1 MESFGSQKNVR
12 SAVPRAFT
20 EYVGEYT
27 LGAVL
32 GRIEALA
39 GTTTSELVDQALNHK
54 NISLDMLAN
63 ADHLDEEQFKKIV
76 SLVGDINLLAAN
88 DSLPEARAC
97 AHELA
102 DYLDSV
108 L

>member
-1 MESFGSQKNVR
+1 MESFSGQKNVR
-12 SAVPRAFT
+12 PAVPRVFT
-20 EYVGEYT
+20 EYVGDYT
-27 LGAVL
+27 LSAVL
-32 GRIEALA
+32 GRMEALA
-39 GTTTSELVDQALNHK
+39 GTTTSELIDHALNPK
-54 NISLDMLAN
+54 NLSFDMLAN
-63 ADHLDEEQFKKIV
+63 ADRLTEEQLKKIV
-76 SLVGDINLLAAN
+76 SLVSDINLLATN